1 MCLSPYPGERRCGD
15 AFLVKEN
22 GEAVLIA
29 VVDAL
34 GHGDEAADIAEQAVA
49 SLGQTADPSAVGCLT
64 ACHTALLGSRG
75 AAVTVG
81 SIDLNRGELVW
92 VGVGNVE
99 AAALRGGANGRPVS
113 RVRVPLRGGVVGYH
127 LPPLRESTASLAA
140 GSVLVLATDGVV
152 LTSLEAVDLS
162 LEPLALARH
171 LHAAYARTDDDAL
184 VLVARWRS
192 GRARRAV
199 LIAPPIR

>member
-1 MCLSPYPGERRCGD
+1 ASTRTLP
-15 AFLVKEN
+15 
-22 GEAVLIA
+22 
-29 VVDAL
+29 
-34 GHGDEAADIAEQAVA
+34 AA
-49 SLGQTADPSAVGCLT
+49 S
-64 ACHTALLGSRG
+64 
-75 AAVTVG
+75 
-81 SIDLNRGELVW
+81 
-92 VGVGNVE
+92 
-99 AAALRGGANGRPVS
+99 
-113 RVRVPLRGGVVGYH
+113 
-127 LPPLRESTASLAA
+127 
-140 GSVLVLATDGVV
+140 DGVV